1 MTRLVLFDI
10 DGTLIRTGGAG
21 VKAFARTAA
30 EVFGRPGGT
39 EGLSFAGRTDL
50 SLVREFLE
58 AHGFEVSRE
67 NRERFL
73 GAYLGFLGEYLD
85 EHAGET
91 CPGVGEL
98 LAGLRGQPEPPAI
111 GLLTGNV
118 RPGAERKLRAHGL
131 WEEFE
136 FGAYGDE
143 HEDRNHLAGLAWQ
156 RGRERL
162 GSDLVGREIVVV
174 GDTPRDV
181 ACARAIGARCLA
193 VATGQHQVEELA
205 ATGPEWV
212 CQDLQGFEVAR
223 LWERGGGF
231 RG

>member
-39 EGLSFAGRTDL
+39 AGLSFAGRTDL

-58 AHGFEVSRE
+58 AHGLEVSRE
-67 NRERFL
+67 NQERFL
-73 GAYLGFLGEYLD
+73 AAYLGFLAAFLQQ
-85 EHAGET
+85 HAGER
-91 CPGVGEL
+91 CPGVAEL
-98 LAGLRGQPEPPAI
+98 LAGLRGHPQPPAI

-118 RPGAERKLRAHGL
+118 RPGAECKLRAHGL
-131 WEEFE
+131 WGEFE
-136 FGAYGDE
+136 FGAFGDE
-143 HEDRNHLAGLAWQ
+143 HQDRNQLAGLAWQ

-162 GSDLVGREIVVV
+162 GEDLAGAEIVVV

-193 VATGQHQVEELA
+193 VATGMHRMEELA
-205 ATGPEWV
+205 DCGPEWL
-212 CQDLQGFEVAR
+212 CRDLWGFDVAR
-223 LWERGGGF
+223 LWESGGGS